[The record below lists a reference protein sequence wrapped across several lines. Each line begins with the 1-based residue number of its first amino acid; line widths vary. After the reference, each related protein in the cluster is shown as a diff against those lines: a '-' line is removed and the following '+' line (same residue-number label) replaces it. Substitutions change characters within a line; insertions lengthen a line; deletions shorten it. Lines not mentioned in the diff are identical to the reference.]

1 MCRRKKKERK
11 GMTDSD
17 SLLTLIL
24 HFVKNVSNKKIV
36 IKPFS
41 HHIFTVMVH
50 LPVGRSLL
58 GENRSGS

>member
-1 MCRRKKKERK
+1 MPPVCMREEEGEMAGCAVRNKERK

-24 HFVKNVSNKKIV
+24 QFLKNVSNKKIV

-41 HHIFTVMVH
+41 HHIFTVMAH
-50 LPVGRSLL
+50 
-58 GENRSGS
+58 